1 MTLTRKQSSLQK
13 NKLMFPDNSDFHQNY
28 LDLTIRHSITAFGP
42 AKTSIIEFHI
52 RISIFDVMNF
62 SMFQLQSHF
71 HRNKNNTSFLLI
83 RFDYAKHSLDTML
96 FRFLLLYFF
105 YTFYISKLSYAQSY
119 ISKSYYQN
127 MMCEIYT

>member
-1 MTLTRKQSSLQK
+1 
-13 NKLMFPDNSDFHQNY
+13 MFPDNSDFHQNY

-96 FRFLLLYFF
+96 FKFLLLFLLPIYIN
-105 YTFYISKLSYAQSY
+105 ISKLLYAQY
-119 ISKSYYQN
+119 HQN
-127 MMCEIYT
+127 HIGIWCVQLYLLLLWNNKVHDEAFR